1 MEKDFFI
8 IQKEQTWNPSL
19 STLSSGSTGDIVL
32 TQTPLSESITPGQ
45 SASISCRASQ
55 SLLHSDGKTYLYW
68 FVHKP
73 GQAPQSLIYQVSN
86 RDTGVPDRF
95 SGSGSGTD
103 FTLTISRVEPEDAG
117 MYYCWQLTQAPPT
130 VVQPQTKTSLPG
142 WPRDVARPSVSIFPP
157 SSEQLQSGGATLV
170 CFVNDFYPRDVNVK
184 WKVDNAYHN
193 SNIQNSFTEQNSK
206 DSTYSLSSTLSLT
219 SSEYNNHN
227 SYTCEVSHS
236 SLSSPITKTVKR
248 NEC

>member
-1 MEKDFFI
+1 HVSS
-8 IQKEQTWNPSL
+8 PLAL
-19 STLSSGSTGDIVL
+19 SRTIGSTGDIVL
-32 TQTPLSESITPGQ
+32 MQTPLSEPITPGQ

-73 GQAPQSLIYQVSN
+73 GQAPKRLIYQVSN

-95 SGSGSGTD
+95 SGSGSGTE

-117 MYYCWQLTQAPPT
+117 VYYCWQLTQLALWLT
-130 VVQPQTKTSLPG
+130 FGGGTNSVLPSPG
-142 WPRDVARPSVSIFPP
+142 DVARPSVSIFPP
-157 SSEQLQSGGATLV
+157 SSEQLQSGGATVV
-170 CFVNDFYPRDVNVK
+170 CFVNDFYPRDINVK
-184 WKVDNAYHN
+184 WKVDNAYYN

-219 SSEYNNHN
+219 SSEYNNHK

>member
-1 MEKDFFI
+1 RDFCI
-8 IQKEQTWNPSL
+8 QIQKDNL
-19 STLSSGSTGDIVL
+19 SRRSTGDIVL

-142 WPRDVARPSVSIFPP
+142 WPRTKLEIKRDVARPSVSIFPP